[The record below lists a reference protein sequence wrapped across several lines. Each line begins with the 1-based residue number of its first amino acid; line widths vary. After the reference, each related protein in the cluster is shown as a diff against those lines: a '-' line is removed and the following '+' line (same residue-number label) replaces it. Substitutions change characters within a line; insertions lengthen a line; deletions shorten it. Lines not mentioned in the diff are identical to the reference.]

1 MARDQGSLYIVSTPI
16 GNLDDITYRAVDILN
31 KVDVCA
37 SEDTRVSKIL
47 FNKYNIK
54 TKLTSY
60 HKFSERS
67 KTNYLINHLLS
78 GKDLALIS
86 DAGTPLISDPGQ
98 YLVEAAIKNEIK
110 VIPVP
115 GPTSVISALSV
126 SGFNLEKFIFYGFF
140 PRKEKD
146 KKRILRELSLSE
158 SPSVI
163 FESGRRLEELLDT
176 LLSELDGRCNILI
189 AREMTKIHETLY
201 RSNIANIKEL
211 IINSE
216 YGLKGEFVV
225 VIDSIVRVDDNNLS
239 YDDRRTMDILM
250 KKLDKKVALEI
261 GSEILQKKRN
271 DLYQL
276 KLKD

>member
-1 MARDQGSLYIVSTPI
+1 MATDQGSLYIVSTPI

-31 KVDVCA
+31 KVDICA
-37 SEDTRVSKIL
+37 SEDTRVSRIL

-54 TKLTSY
+54 TKLISY
-60 HKFSERS
+60 HKFSERN
-67 KTNYLINHLLS
+67 KTNSLINHLLS

-98 YLVEAAIKNEIK
+98 YLVEAAIDNEIK

-126 SGFNLEKFIFYGFF
+126 SGFNLEKFTFYGFF

-146 KKRILRELSLSE
+146 MKRILKEISLSD

-163 FESGRRLEELLDT
+163 FETGRRLEKLLDT
-176 LLSELDGRCNILI
+176 LLSELDERCNILI
-189 AREMTKIHETLY
+189 AREMTKLHETLY
-201 RSNIANIKEL
+201 RSNLANIKEL
-211 IINSE
+211 IIDSE
-216 YGLKGEFVV
+216 YGLKGEFVLV
-225 VIDSIVRVDDNNLS
+225 VDSLVGGDDNNPS
-239 YDDRRTMDILM
+239 YDEKRIMDILM

-271 DLYQL
+271 YLYQL